1 MESEIAYEGDGD
13 IDELDLYVE
22 AMYGDE
28 QKLTE
33 SKRRLESTRK
43 MLLLCLMPENM
54 EVMLQHGKGYR

>member
-1 MESEIAYEGDGD
+1 MESEMVYEGDGD

-28 QKLTE
+28 TKLTE
-33 SKRRLESTRK
+33 SKRRLESARK

-54 EVMLQHGKGYR
+54 EVMLQHGKSYP